1 MAAPDELTD
10 ETVTEE
16 ITGGVVSTAAVPE
29 PVTDRAA
36 VPAFEL
42 KPTLFAKLP
51 ATVGLNR
58 TTTVWLVP
66 AVRPNE
72 PPETTPNGAAMD
84 AVPVSVPPPE
94 FVTVNERSTDPPTV
108 TTPKSTVVWG
118 ATDKVGPGMAVPV
131 PVTEGEAVLALE
143 LKVAVLA
150 KVPAAVGLNRA
161 TTVWLVPA
169 PRLNALPETT
179 LKGTTLEA
187 VPVRVPP
194 PVLVTVNERS
204 ADPPTAT
211 APKSTLVEG
220 VTERV
225 GAVAGGGSIPLI
237 APTVAARTASI
248 SAPRSLPSVPAFL

>member
-16 ITGGVVSTAAVPE
+16 ITGGMVSTAAVLA
-29 PVTDRAA
+29 PVTGRAA

-51 ATVGLNR
+51 VAVGLNR
-58 TTTVWLVP
+58 TTRVWLVP

-94 FVTVNERSTDPPTV
+94 FVTVNERS
-108 TTPKSTVVWG
+108 
-118 ATDKVGPGMAVPV
+118 
-131 PVTEGEAVLALE
+131 
-143 LKVAVLA
+143 
-150 KVPAAVGLNRA
+150 
-161 TTVWLVPA
+161 
-169 PRLNALPETT
+169 
-179 LKGTTLEA
+179 
-187 VPVRVPP
+187 
-194 PVLVTVNERS
+194 

-220 VTERV
+220 ATRSEERRV
-225 GAVAGGGSIPLI
+225 GKEGRYRW
-237 APTVAARTASI
+237 AAYH
-248 SAPRSLPSVPAFL
+248 